1 MSLIK
6 IQKDVQSVAE
16 VIAETLKVET
26 EIVDEES
33 RVLGATGR
41 IRGQLLS
48 KRSDVFINQYVL
60 RKSRSFVFSDPGKN
74 KICHRCTEKDE
85 CIFTGG
91 LFYPINIH
99 GKCYG
104 VISLVSF
111 DEQQKNILLANQNAY
126 LAFIGKM
133 AELLGS
139 KLSETLMIEQVTMNM
154 KYLEAIINS
163 IAEGIIACDGEGTI
177 TCFNQTA
184 EKLLGIAADKVL
196 QRNVADVFPESPLNS
211 CLSRGKSL
219 IQEKTVYTHSS
230 GWGVSLISNVM
241 VIKDGEQVIGGVES
255 FVKEDTIVKMAYR
268 LSSRGAGAALE
279 NIIGDSPGMKE
290 VKIRAEQ
297 VARNPS
303 SVLITG
309 ESGTGK
315 ELFARAIH
323 NSSPRREEP
332 FIPIN
337 CSAIPDA
344 LLESELFGYE
354 KGAFT
359 GARNEGKPGL
369 FELAGGGTV
378 FLDEIGDMPLH
389 LQAKILRVIQD
400 RVVQRV
406 GGGKAIPV
414 DVRIIAATNQDL
426 RELIQQKKFRDDL
439 FFRLNVI
446 PLYIPPLRERREDI
460 LLLMM
465 HFCDKYS
472 NLFKKSI
479 SGFSQEVCRRFQE
492 YDWPGNVRELENAIE
507 YIMNFCPESSTASEE
522 YLPSWLAGSGPQP
535 AKTEYRQTLQES
547 EKQVILSYLEA
558 YGTSVKAKQNIAEQM
573 GISLTTLYRLMKKY
587 NLSKK

>member
-74 KICHRCTEKDE
+74 KICHPCTEKDE

-184 EKLLGIAADKVL
+184 EKLLGIAADKVVE
-196 QRNVADVFPESPLNS
+196 RSVADVFPESPLNS

-547 EKQVILSYLEA
+547 EKQIILSYLEA